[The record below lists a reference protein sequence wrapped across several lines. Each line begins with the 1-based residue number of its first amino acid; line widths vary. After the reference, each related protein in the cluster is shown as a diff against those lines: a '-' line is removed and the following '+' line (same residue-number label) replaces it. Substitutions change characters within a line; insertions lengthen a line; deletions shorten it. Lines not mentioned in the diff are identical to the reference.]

1 MIFCQ
6 SARVHIPEVMTKS
19 FGCVWVIRQK
29 ICEEVPARAKN
40 QEEREEKKEI
50 FVETRR
56 EFTFLLF
63 VFFSST
69 PDRPRGLFFIEKKF
83 CEFLLRDSF
92 FIKAELFLF
101 FFANPLGKKKTRIHA
116 HQNYQNKKSKEGQ
129 AREVKKESAF
139 MRFHPFLRRVRT
151 HNAQTERVLWA
162 RIFCFFL
169 NEEEI
174 FLSFRSEKEKKEAL
188 TLPRVFL
195 SLSLSCC
202 FLTFSRKE
210 DGI

>member
-1 MIFCQ
+1 VKKCQ
-6 SARVHIPEVMTKS
+6 
-19 FGCVWVIRQK
+19 
-29 ICEEVPARAKN
+29 RAQRIKRK
-40 QEEREEKKEI
+40 EKKKKRFLLRREEN
-50 FVETRR
+50 
-56 EFTFLLF
+56 LLF
-63 VFFSST
+63 CSSFFFLPPPTDCAVFFSS
-69 PDRPRGLFFIEKKF
+69 KKNF
-83 CEFLLRDSF
+83 VSFAPRDSF

-174 FLSFRSEKEKKEAL
+174 FLSFRSEKEKKKLSPYPE
-188 TLPRVFL
+188 FFSL
-195 SLSLSCC
+195 SLSLAV
-202 FLTFSRKE
+202 FSPFPKKRTEFNTARKKK
-210 DGI
+210 ITKNMKHVATRVIRKT

>member
-1 MIFCQ
+1 VKKCQ
-6 SARVHIPEVMTKS
+6 
-19 FGCVWVIRQK
+19 
-29 ICEEVPARAKN
+29 RAQRIKRK
-40 QEEREEKKEI
+40 EKKKKRFLLRREEN
-50 FVETRR
+50 
-56 EFTFLLF
+56 LLF
-63 VFFSST
+63 CSSFFFLPPPTDCTVFFSS
-69 PDRPRGLFFIEKKF
+69 KKNF
-83 CEFLLRDSF
+83 VSFAPIRDSF

-116 HQNYQNKKSKEGQ
+116 HQNYQNKKSKEGR

>member
-1 MIFCQ
+1 M
-6 SARVHIPEVMTKS
+6 
-19 FGCVWVIRQK
+19 IRQK

-40 QEEREEKKEI
+40 QEEREEKKEN

-69 PDRPRGLFFIEKKF
+69 PDRLRGLFFIEKKF
-83 CEFLLRDSF
+83 CEFCSRDSF

-162 RIFCFFL
+162 RIFCFF
-169 NEEEI
+169 
-174 FLSFRSEKEKKEAL
+174 
-188 TLPRVFL
+188 
-195 SLSLSCC
+195 
-202 FLTFSRKE
+202 
-210 DGI
+210 

>member
-69 PDRPRGLFFIEKKF
+69 PDRLRGLFFIEKKF

-101 FFANPLGKKKTRIHA
+101 FFANPLGKKRHVFTRIRTIKT
-116 HQNYQNKKSKEGQ
+116 KK
-129 AREVKKESAF
+129 VKKD
-139 MRFHPFLRRVRT
+139 RR
-151 HNAQTERVLWA
+151 A
-162 RIFCFFL
+162 R
-169 NEEEI
+169 
-174 FLSFRSEKEKKEAL
+174 
-188 TLPRVFL
+188 
-195 SLSLSCC
+195 
-202 FLTFSRKE
+202 
-210 DGI
+210 